1 MIETDLAFTPVTE
14 LAQLVRERK
23 VSPVELVRMYLER
36 IDRWDD
42 RLHAY
47 VTVSR
52 DAALEQA
59 KQAEAAVTRGDRV
72 GPLHGIPIAVK
83 DQFLTKGIRTTNG
96 TRALAEFVP
105 DEDATAVTRLRDA
118 GAILLGKLNMPE
130 GGLLGTRDWPYG
142 QPRNPWNTEHEAGA
156 SSTGGGIAAAAALSA
171 AALGED
177 TGGSIRNPA
186 SYCGVVGMRPTWGR
200 VSRHGILPI
209 VWSMDTAGPMT
220 RTVADA
226 ALIMRTIAG
235 HDPKDVFTARLP
247 VPDYVGAL
255 DANVRG
261 MRIGVIREYFESGLL
276 DRETAE
282 AVRAAAAVLGRLGA
296 QVEEVSLPMILLAGV
311 IFCAI
316 ADSGTA
322 VQHRRELL
330 TEPDL
335 LDAGPRRRML
345 AASLLP
351 VALYYKVEQARNL
364 MRDQVRAVL
373 ERFDVLLCPSAPG
386 PAGRID
392 RAQVATWTTEDL
404 IRFWQRGSHTSP
416 FSLAAVPAL
425 SMPCGYTVSGLP
437 IGVQLVGRPFGEGT
451 VLRAAHAYE
460 TNSDAHTKRPLL
472 S

>member
-1 MIETDLAFTPVTE
+1 MIETDLAFMPVTE
-14 LAQLVRERK
+14 LVRLVRERK

-59 KQAEAAVTRGDRV
+59 KEAEAAVTRGDRL

-96 TRALAEFVP
+96 TRALADFVP
-105 DEDATAVTRLRDA
+105 DDDATAVTRLREA

-130 GGLLGTRDWPYG
+130 GGMLGTRDWPYG

-156 SSTGGGIAAAAALSA
+156 SSTGGGIATAAALCA

-200 VSRHGILPI
+200 VSRYGLLPI

-226 ALIMRTIAG
+226 AVIMRTIAG

-247 VPDYVGAL
+247 VPDYAL
-255 DANVRG
+255 DGDVRKV
-261 MRIGVIREYFESGLL
+261 RVGVIREYFESGLL
-276 DRETAE
+276 DRESAD
-282 AVRAAAAVLGRLGA
+282 AVRAAATVLGRLGA
-296 QVEEVSLPMILLAGV
+296 RVDEVSLPMILLAGV

-316 ADSGTA
+316 ADSGSA
-322 VQHRRELL
+322 VQHRKELL
-330 TEPDL
+330 QEPDL

-364 MRDQVRAVL
+364 MRDQVRAAL
-373 ERFDVLLCPSAPG
+373 ERFDVLICPSAPG

-404 IRFWQRGSHTSP
+404 IKFWQRGSHTSP

-425 SMPCGYTVSGLP
+425 SMPCGYTASGLP
-437 IGVQLVGRPFGEGT
+437 IGMQIVGRPFAEGT
-451 VLRAAHAYE
+451 VLQAAHAYE
-460 TNSDAHTKRPLL
+460 TNSDAHTKRPPL

>member
-14 LAQLVRERK
+14 LVQLVRDRK

-52 DAALEQA
+52 EAALQQA
-59 KQAEAAVTRGDRV
+59 KEAEAAVTRGDRL
-72 GPLHGIPIAVK
+72 GPLHGIPIGVK
-83 DQFLTKGIRTTNG
+83 DQFLTKGVRTTNG
-96 TRALAEFVP
+96 TRALADFVP

-156 SSTGGGIAAAAALSA
+156 SSTGGGIAAAAALCA

-200 VSRHGILPI
+200 VSRYGLLPI

-247 VPDYVGAL
+247 VPDYSAGL
-255 DANVRG
+255 DVEVRG
-261 MRIGVIREYFESGLL
+261 LRVGIIREYFESGLL
-276 DRETAE
+276 DPE
-282 AVRAAAAVLGRLGA
+282 AGDKVRTAAAVLGRLGA
-296 QVEEVSLPMILLAGV
+296 RVEDVTVPMILLAGV

-316 ADSGTA
+316 ADSGSA

-330 TEPDL
+330 SEPDL

-364 MRDQVRAVL
+364 MRDQVRSAL
-373 ERFDVLLCPSAPG
+373 ERYDILVCPSAPG

-404 IRFWQRGSHTSP
+404 IKFWQRGSYTSP

-425 SMPCGYTVSGLP
+425 SMPCGYTASGLP
-437 IGVQLVGRPFGEGT
+437 IGMQIVGRPFGEGT

-460 TNSDAHTKRPLL
+460 TNSDAHTKRPPL

>member
-1 MIETDLAFTPVTE
+1 MIETDLAFMPVTE
-14 LAQLVRERK
+14 LVRLVRERK

-59 KQAEAAVTRGDRV
+59 KEAEAAVTRGDRL

-96 TRALAEFVP
+96 TRALADFVP
-105 DEDATAVTRLRDA
+105 DDDATAVTRLREA

-130 GGLLGTRDWPYG
+130 GGMLGTRDWPYG

-156 SSTGGGIAAAAALSA
+156 SSTGGGIATAAALCA

-200 VSRHGILPI
+200 VSRYGLLPI
-209 VWSMDTAGPMT
+209 VWSMDTAVPMT

-226 ALIMRTIAG
+226 AVIMRTIAG

-247 VPDYVGAL
+247 VPDYAL
-255 DANVRG
+255 DGDVRKV
-261 MRIGVIREYFESGLL
+261 RVGVIREYFESGLL
-276 DRETAE
+276 DRESAD
-282 AVRAAAAVLGRLGA
+282 AVRAAATVLGRLGA
-296 QVEEVSLPMILLAGV
+296 RVDEVSLPMILLAGV

-316 ADSGTA
+316 ADSGSA
-322 VQHRRELL
+322 VQHRKELL
-330 TEPDL
+330 QEPDL

-364 MRDQVRAVL
+364 MRDQVRAAL
-373 ERFDVLLCPSAPG
+373 ERFDVLICPSAPG

-404 IRFWQRGSHTSP
+404 IKFWQRGSHTSP

-425 SMPCGYTVSGLP
+425 SMPCGYTASGLP
-437 IGVQLVGRPFGEGT
+437 IGMQIVGRPFAEGT
-451 VLRAAHAYE
+451 VLQAAHAYE
-460 TNSDAHTKRPLL
+460 TNSDAHTKRPPL

>member
-96 TRALAEFVP
+96 TRALADFVP

-118 GAILLGKLNMPE
+118 GAIVLGKLNMPE

-156 SSTGGGIAAAAALSA
+156 SSTGGGIAAAAALCA

-200 VSRHGILPI
+200 VSRYGLLPI

-255 DANVRG
+255 DGNVRG
-261 MRIGVIREYFESGLL
+261 LRIGVIREYFESGLL

-364 MRDQVRAVL
+364 MRDQVRAAL

-460 TNSDAHTKRPLL
+460 TNSDAHTKRPPL

>member
-1 MIETDLAFTPVTE
+1 MIETDLAFAPITE
-14 LAQLVRERK
+14 LVRLVRERK

-59 KQAEAAVTRGDRV
+59 KEAEAAVTRGDPL
-72 GPLHGIPIAVK
+72 GPLHGIPIGVK
-83 DQFLTKGIRTTNG
+83 DQFLTRGIRTTNG
-96 TRALAEFVP
+96 MRTLAEFVP

-118 GAILLGKLNMPE
+118 GAIVLGKLNMPE
-130 GGLLGTRDWPYG
+130 GGMLGTRDWPYG
-142 QPRNPWNTEHEAGA
+142 QPRNPWNTDHEAGA
-156 SSTGGGIAAAAALSA
+156 SSTGGGIAAAAGLCA

-226 ALIMRTIAG
+226 AVIMRTIAG
-235 HDPKDVFTARLP
+235 HDLKDVFTARLP
-247 VPDYVGAL
+247 VPDYEGAL
-255 DANVRG
+255 DGNVRG

-276 DRETAE
+276 DRETAQT
-282 AVRAAAAVLGRLGA
+282 VRAAAAVFGRVGA

-316 ADSGTA
+316 ADSGSA
-322 VQHRRELL
+322 VQHRREML
-330 TEPDL
+330 TQPDL
-335 LDAGPRRRML
+335 IDAGPRRRML

-364 MRDQVRAVL
+364 MRDQVRAAL
-373 ERFDVLLCPSAPG
+373 ERFDVLVCPSAPG

-404 IRFWQRGSHTSP
+404 IKFWQRGSHTSP

-425 SMPCGYTVSGLP
+425 SMPCGFTASGLP
-437 IGVQLVGRPFGEGT
+437 IGMQIVGRPLGEGT

-460 TNSDAHTKRPLL
+460 TNSEAHTKRPPL

>member
-1 MIETDLAFTPVTE
+1 MIETDLAFSPVTE
-14 LAQLVRERK
+14 LVQLVRERK
-23 VSPVELVRMYLER
+23 ISPVELVRMYLER

-52 DAALEQA
+52 DAALQQA
-59 KQAEAAVTRGDRV
+59 KEAEAAVSRGDRL
-72 GPLHGIPIAVK
+72 GPLHGIPIGVK

-96 TRALAEFVP
+96 RRALADFVP
-105 DEDATAVTRLRDA
+105 DDDATAVTRLREA

-156 SSTGGGIAAAAALSA
+156 SSTGGGIAAAAALCA

-200 VSRHGILPI
+200 VSRHGLMPI

-226 ALIMRTIAG
+226 AVIMRTIAG

-247 VPDYVGAL
+247 VPDYAAAL
-255 DANVRG
+255 DGNVRG
-261 MRIGVIREYFESGLL
+261 LRVGIIREYFDSGLL
-276 DRETAE
+276 DRETAD
-282 AVRAAAAVLGRLGA
+282 AVRAAASVLGGLGA
-296 QVEEVSLPMILLAGV
+296 QVEEVSLPMTLLAGV

-316 ADSGTA
+316 ADSASA

-330 TEPDL
+330 SEPDL

-364 MRDQVRAVL
+364 MRDQVRAAL

-404 IRFWQRGSHTSP
+404 TRFWQRGSHTSP

-425 SMPCGYTVSGLP
+425 SMPCGYTASGLP
-437 IGVQLVGRPFGEGT
+437 IGMQLVGRPFGEGT

-460 TNSDAHTKRPLL
+460 RNSDAHTKRPPL

>member
-14 LAQLVRERK
+14 LAQLVRQRK

-36 IDRWDD
+36 IDRWDG

-59 KQAEAAVTRGDRV
+59 KQAEAAVTRGDRL
-72 GPLHGIPIAVK
+72 GPLHGIPIGVK
-83 DQFLTKGIRTTNG
+83 DQFLTKGVRTTNG
-96 TRALAEFVP
+96 TRALADFVP
-105 DEDATAVTRLRDA
+105 DEDATAVMRLREA

-130 GGLLGTRDWPYG
+130 GGMLGTRDWPYG

-156 SSTGGGIAAAAALSA
+156 SSTGGGIAAAAALCA

-200 VSRHGILPI
+200 ASRYGLLPI

-247 VPDYVGAL
+247 VPDYVAGL
-255 DANVRG
+255 DGDVRG
-261 MRIGVIREYFESGLL
+261 LRVGIIREYFESGLL
-276 DRETAE
+276 DRETGD
-282 AVRAAAAVLGRLGA
+282 AVRAAASVFGRLGA
-296 QVEEVSLPMILLAGV
+296 RVEEVSLPMILLAGV

-316 ADSGTA
+316 ADSGSA

-330 TEPDL
+330 TEPEL

-364 MRDQVRAVL
+364 MRDQVRAAL
-373 ERFDVLLCPSAPG
+373 ERYDILLCPSAPG

-392 RAQVATWTTEDL
+392 RAQIATWTTEDL
-404 IRFWQRGSHTSP
+404 IKFWQRGSHTSP

-425 SMPCGYTVSGLP
+425 SMPCGYSASGLP
-437 IGVQLVGRPFGEGT
+437 IGMQIVGRPFGEGA

-460 TNSDAHTKRPLL
+460 TNSDAHTKRPPL

>member
-1 MIETDLAFTPVTE
+1 MIETDLAFAPVTE
-14 LAQLVRERK
+14 LVRLVRERK

-52 DAALEQA
+52 DAALELA
-59 KQAEAAVTRGDRV
+59 KEAEAAVTRGDSL
-72 GPLHGIPIAVK
+72 GPLHGIPIGVK
-83 DQFLTKGIRTTNG
+83 DQFLTRGIRTTNG
-96 TRALAEFVP
+96 MRTLAEFVP

-118 GAILLGKLNMPE
+118 GAIVLGKLNMPE
-130 GGLLGTRDWPYG
+130 GGMLGTRDWPYG
-142 QPRNPWNTEHEAGA
+142 QPRNPWNTDHEAGA
-156 SSTGGGIAAAAALSA
+156 SSTGGGIAAAAGLCA

-226 ALIMRTIAG
+226 AVIMRTIAG

-247 VPDYVGAL
+247 VPDYEGAL
-255 DANVRG
+255 DGNVRG
-261 MRIGVIREYFESGLL
+261 IRIGVIREYFESGLL
-276 DRETAE
+276 DRETAQT
-282 AVRAAAAVLGRLGA
+282 VRAAAAVFGRVGA

-316 ADSGTA
+316 ADSGSA

-330 TEPDL
+330 TQPDL
-335 LDAGPRRRML
+335 IDAGPRRRML

-364 MRDQVRAVL
+364 MRDQVRAAL
-373 ERFDVLLCPSAPG
+373 ERFDVLVCPSAPG

-404 IRFWQRGSHTSP
+404 IKFWQRGSHTSP

-425 SMPCGYTVSGLP
+425 SMPCGFTASGLP
-437 IGVQLVGRPFGEGT
+437 IGMQIVGRPFGEGT

-460 TNSDAHTKRPLL
+460 TNSEAHTKRPPL

>member
-1 MIETDLAFTPVTE
+1 MIETDLAFMPVTE
-14 LAQLVRERK
+14 LVRLVRERK

-59 KQAEAAVTRGDRV
+59 KEAEAAVTRGDRL

-96 TRALAEFVP
+96 TRALADFVP
-105 DEDATAVTRLRDA
+105 DDDATAVTRLREA

-130 GGLLGTRDWPYG
+130 GGMLGTRDWPYG

-156 SSTGGGIAAAAALSA
+156 SSTGGGIATAAALCA

-200 VSRHGILPI
+200 VSRYGLLPI

-226 ALIMRTIAG
+226 AVIMRTIAG

-247 VPDYVGAL
+247 VPDYAL
-255 DANVRG
+255 DGDVRKV
-261 MRIGVIREYFESGLL
+261 RVGVIREYFESGLL
-276 DRETAE
+276 DRESAD
-282 AVRAAAAVLGRLGA
+282 AVRAAATVLGRLGA
-296 QVEEVSLPMILLAGV
+296 RVDEVSLPMILLAGV

-316 ADSGTA
+316 ADSGSA
-322 VQHRRELL
+322 VQHRKELL
-330 TEPDL
+330 QEPDL

-351 VALYYKVEQARNL
+351 IALYYKVEQARNL
-364 MRDQVRAVL
+364 MRDQVRAAL
-373 ERFDVLLCPSAPG
+373 ERFDVLICPSAPG

-404 IRFWQRGSHTSP
+404 IKFWQRGSHTSP

-425 SMPCGYTVSGLP
+425 SMPCGYTASGLP
-437 IGVQLVGRPFGEGT
+437 IGMQIVGRPFAEGT
-451 VLRAAHAYE
+451 VLQAAHAYE
-460 TNSDAHTKRPLL
+460 TNSDAHTKRPPL

>member
-1 MIETDLAFTPVTE
+1 MIETDLAFTPVAE

-52 DAALEQA
+52 EAALEQA
-59 KQAEAAVTRGDRV
+59 KEAEAAVTRGDRL

-96 TRALAEFVP
+96 TRALANFVP
-105 DEDATAVTRLRDA
+105 DEDATAVTRLREA

-130 GGLLGTRDWPYG
+130 GGMLGTRDWPYG
-142 QPRNPWNTEHEAGA
+142 QPRNPWNAEHEAGA
-156 SSTGGGIAAAAALSA
+156 SSTGGGIAAAAALCA

-200 VSRHGILPI
+200 ASRYGLLPI

-235 HDPKDVFTARLP
+235 HDPKDVFSARLP
-247 VPDYVGAL
+247 VPDYVAGL
-255 DANVRG
+255 DGEVRG
-261 MRIGVIREYFESGLL
+261 LRVGIIREYFESGLL
-276 DRETAE
+276 DHETGD
-282 AVRAAAAVLGRLGA
+282 AVRTAAAVLGRLGA
-296 QVEEVSLPMILLAGV
+296 RVEEVSVPMILLAGV

-316 ADSGTA
+316 ADSGSA

-330 TEPDL
+330 EEPDL
-335 LDAGPRRRML
+335 LDPGPRRRML

-364 MRDQVRAVL
+364 MRDQIRAAL
-373 ERFDVLLCPSAPG
+373 DRFDVLICPSAPG
-386 PAGRID
+386 AAGRID

-404 IRFWQRGSHTSP
+404 IKFWQRGSHTSP

-425 SMPCGYTVSGLP
+425 SMPCGYTASGLP
-437 IGVQLVGRPFGEGT
+437 IGLQIVGRPFGEAT

-460 TNSDAHTKRPLL
+460 TNSDAHTKRPPL

>member
-1 MIETDLAFTPVTE
+1 MIETDLAFAPVTE

-23 VSPVELVRMYLER
+23 ISPVELVRMYLER

-52 DAALEQA
+52 EAAMQQA
-59 KQAEAAVTRGDRV
+59 KEAEAAVTRGDRL
-72 GPLHGIPIAVK
+72 GPLHGMPLAVK
-83 DQFLTKGIRTTNG
+83 DQFLTEGIRTTNG
-96 TRALAEFVP
+96 TRTLAAFVP
-105 DEDATAVTRLRDA
+105 DEDATAVTRLRGA

-142 QPRNPWNTEHEAGA
+142 QPRNPWNTDHDAGA
-156 SSTGGGIAAAAALSA
+156 SSTGGGIATAAALCA

-186 SYCGVVGMRPTWGR
+186 SYCGVVGIRPTWGR
-200 VSRHGILPI
+200 VSRHGIMPI

-220 RTVADA
+220 RTVADG
-226 ALIMRTIAG
+226 ALILRTIAG
-235 HDPKDVFTARLP
+235 RDPKDVFTARLP
-247 VPDYVGAL
+247 VPDYVAAL
-255 DANVRG
+255 DGGVRG
-261 MRIGVIREYFESGLL
+261 LRIGVIREFFESGFL
-276 DRETAE
+276 DRETGD
-282 AVRAAAAVLGRLGA
+282 AVRAAAAVFGSLGA
-296 QVEEVSLPMILLAGV
+296 RVEDVSLPMVLLGGA

-316 ADSGTA
+316 ADSATA
-322 VQHRRELL
+322 LQHRRVLL
-330 TEPDL
+330 TEPEQ

-364 MRDQVRAVL
+364 MRDQVRAAL
-373 ERFDVLLCPSAPG
+373 GRFDLLLCPSAPA
-386 PAGRID
+386 PAARID
-392 RAQVATWTTEDL
+392 RAQVATWTAEDV

-416 FSLAAVPAL
+416 FSLAAVTAL
-425 SMPCGYTVSGLP
+425 SLPCGYTASGLP
-437 IGVQLVGRPFGEGT
+437 IGMQLVGRPFGEAT
-451 VLRAAHAYE
+451 VLRAAHTYE
-460 TNSDAHTKRPLL
+460 VNTDAHTRRPPL

>member
-14 LAQLVRERK
+14 LVQLVRDRK

-52 DAALEQA
+52 DAAFEQA
-59 KQAEAAVTRGDRV
+59 KEAEAAVTRGDRV
-72 GPLHGIPIAVK
+72 GPLHGIPIGVK
-83 DQFLTKGIRTTNG
+83 DQFLTKGVRTTNG
-96 TRALAEFVP
+96 TRMLAEFVP
-105 DEDATAVTRLRDA
+105 DDDATAVARLRDA

-156 SSTGGGIAAAAALSA
+156 SSTGGGIATAAALCA

-200 VSRHGILPI
+200 VSRYGILPI
-209 VWSMDTAGPMT
+209 AWSMDTAGPMT

-235 HDPKDVFTARLP
+235 RDPNDVFTARLP
-247 VPDYVGAL
+247 VPDYVAQL
-255 DANVRG
+255 DGEVRG
-261 MRIGVIREYFESGLL
+261 LRVGVIREFFESGLL
-276 DRETAE
+276 DRETGD
-282 AVRAAAAVLGRLGA
+282 AVRAAASVFGRLGA
-296 QVEEVSLPMILLAGV
+296 HVEEVSLPMILLAGV

-316 ADSGTA
+316 ADSGSA

-330 TEPDL
+330 NEPDL

-364 MRDQVRAVL
+364 MRDQVRAAL
-373 ERFDVLLCPSAPG
+373 ERFDVLVCPSAPG

-392 RAQVATWTTEDL
+392 LAQVATWTTEDL

-425 SMPCGYTVSGLP
+425 SMPCGYTASRLP
-437 IGVQLVGRPFGEGT
+437 IGMQIVGRPFGEGT

-460 TNSDAHTKRPLL
+460 TNSDAHTRRPPL

>member
-14 LAQLVRERK
+14 LAELVRERK

-36 IDRWDD
+36 IDRWDGT
-42 RLHAY
+42 LHAY
-47 VTVSR
+47 VTVAR
-52 DAALEQA
+52 DAALQQA
-59 KQAEAAVTRGDRV
+59 KEAEAAVTRGDQI
-72 GPLHGIPIAVK
+72 GPLHGIPIAAK

-96 TRALAEFVP
+96 TRALADFVP
-105 DEDATAVTRLRDA
+105 DVDAAAVTRLRDA

-130 GGLLGTRDWPYG
+130 GGMLGTRDWPYG
-142 QPRNPWNTEHEAGA
+142 QPRNPWNTEHDAGA
-156 SSTGGGIAAAAALSA
+156 SSTGGGIAAAAALCA

-200 VSRHGILPI
+200 VSRFGLLPI
-209 VWSMDTAGPMT
+209 NWSMDTAGPMT

-235 HDPKDVFTARLP
+235 HDPKDVFSARLP
-247 VPDYVGAL
+247 VPDYVSGL
-255 DANVRG
+255 DGEMRG
-261 MRIGVIREYFESGLL
+261 LRVGIIREYFESGLL
-276 DRETAE
+276 DRETGD
-282 AVRAAAAVLGRLGA
+282 AVRTAAALLGRLGA
-296 QVEEVSLPMILLAGV
+296 RVEDVSLPMILLAGV

-316 ADSGTA
+316 ADSGSA
-322 VQHRRELL
+322 VQHRDELL
-330 TEPDL
+330 NEPDL

-364 MRDQVRAVL
+364 MRDQIRAAL
-373 ERFDVLLCPSAPG
+373 ERFDVLICPSAPG

-392 RAQVATWTTEDL
+392 RAQVATWTTQDL
-404 IRFWQRGSHTSP
+404 IKFWQRGSHTSP

-425 SMPCGYTVSGLP
+425 SMPCGYTASGLP
-437 IGVQLVGRPFGEGT
+437 IGLQIVGRPFGEGT

-460 TNSDAHTKRPLL
+460 MSSDAHTKRPPL

>member
-14 LAQLVRERK
+14 LAALVRERK

-59 KQAEAAVTRGDRV
+59 KAAEVAVTRGDRV
-72 GPLHGIPIAVK
+72 GPLHGIPIGVK

-96 TRALAEFVP
+96 TRALADFVP
-105 DEDATAVTRLRDA
+105 DEDAAAVTRLREA

-156 SSTGGGIAAAAALSA
+156 SSTGGGIAAAAALCA

-200 VSRHGILPI
+200 VSRYGILPI

-235 HDPKDVFTARLP
+235 HDAKDVFTARLP

-255 DANVRG
+255 DGNVRG
-261 MRIGVIREYFESGLL
+261 LRIGVIREYFESGLL
-276 DRETAE
+276 DRETAD
-282 AVRAAAAVLGRLGA
+282 AVSATAAVLGHLGA

-364 MRDQVRAVL
+364 MRDQVRAAL

-425 SMPCGYTVSGLP
+425 SMPCGYTASGLP
-437 IGVQLVGRPFGEGT
+437 IGVQLVGRPFGERT

-460 TNSDAHTKRPLL
+460 TNSDAHTKRPPL